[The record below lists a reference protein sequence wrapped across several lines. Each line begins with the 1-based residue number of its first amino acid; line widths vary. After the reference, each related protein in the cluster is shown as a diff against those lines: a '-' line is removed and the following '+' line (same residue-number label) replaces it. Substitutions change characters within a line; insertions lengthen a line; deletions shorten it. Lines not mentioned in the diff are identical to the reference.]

1 MLTIVTESS
10 SGLTRDEAEEL
21 GVTLIPTYYSVDGV
35 THRELYTNE
44 CGNYREFL
52 CPELTMH
59 TEPAFPQVYVEAF
72 SKAFAQ
78 GNDVLCITISSR
90 LSAGYRSALNAE
102 KFFYGEE
109 IVDEDTPGERHDELR
124 VIDSYAAG
132 SALELLVRTA
142 RAAAYRGLS
151 FEEIVAAVEARRDH
165 IHTLFSVPDMAVLR
179 RSGRLTN
186 TRRSVTAT
194 LDRFPVFELKRGAIA
209 TAWVARGTA
218 GMAKTMLLRVPADVK
233 HLMVAYY
240 GEDTKALHRL
250 VDSIHRQRPD
260 AYVTVKDGGPAL
272 TTNLGIGA
280 VSLIWDDGE

>member
-52 CPELTMH
+52 RPELTMH

-90 LSAGYRSALNAE
+90 LSAGDRSALNAE

>member
-21 GVTLIPTYYSVDGV
+21 GVTLIPTYYTVDGV

-52 CPELTMH
+52 RPELTMH

-142 RAAAYRGLS
+142 RAGA
-151 FEEIVAAVEARRDH
+151 EI
-165 IHTLFSVPDMAVLR
+165 
-179 RSGRLTN
+179 GRASC
-186 TRRSVTAT
+186 R
-194 LDRFPVFELKRGAIA
+194 E
-209 TAWVARGTA
+209 
-218 GMAKTMLLRVPADVK
+218 RV
-233 HLMVAYY
+233 
-240 GEDTKALHRL
+240 
-250 VDSIHRQRPD
+250 
-260 AYVTVKDGGPAL
+260 
-272 TTNLGIGA
+272 
-280 VSLIWDDGE
+280 

>member
-1 MLTIVTESS
+1 MLF
-10 SGLTRDEAEEL
+10 R
-21 GVTLIPTYYSVDGV
+21 
-35 THRELYTNE
+35 
-44 CGNYREFL
+44 
-52 CPELTMH
+52 
-59 TEPAFPQVYVEAF
+59 
-72 SKAFAQ
+72 
-78 GNDVLCITISSR
+78 
-90 LSAGYRSALNAE
+90 
-102 KFFYGEE
+102 
-109 IVDEDTPGERHDELR
+109 
-124 VIDSYAAG
+124 SYAAG

-260 AYVTVKDGGPAL
+260 AYVTVKDGGRSRSEERRVGKECRSRWSPYH
-272 TTNLGIGA
+272 
-280 VSLIWDDGE
+280 